1 MAKAT
6 KAEHDTN
13 MDHMKDIKDQIAKLE
28 VHLGILEEANKKL
41 KPEAE
46 QPDATTEQ

>member
-13 MDHMKDIKDQIAKLE
+13 EDHMKDIKDQIAKLE
-28 VHLGILEEANKKL
+28 VHLGILEDANKKL
-41 KPEAE
+41 KPEEEE
-46 QPDATTEQ
+46 QQ